1 MKKMASLFTL
11 IVFLWTSFLT
21 PVSYAQTSE
30 TWNILSSETATVS
43 EQVLWGTEIWETET
57 WESEVQPEIMHEE
70 QPAQNID
77 DWKDEKSDLDE
88 DSADEISEIDP
99 TNNQVDAHDVA
110 DENFVDEGVKTTQLD
125 LSKSEI
131 LWILQTDGESEWSGT
146 MFIPWREFNL
156 RLKSLANDTEYYDT
170 WDYDENII
178 KFEKSKTPVP
188 VWVTTTWL
196 ATDDSEYNIIA
207 WYNNWTIYYY
217 TEADVIYLNP
227 DSSHMFS
234 NMVNITT
241 VDTSKW
247 DTSKVRDMS
256 QMFLDCSSLTE
267 IDVSSWDTSY
277 VEVMERM
284 FDRCLNLEKLDV
296 SHWDTSKVKDMSQ
309 IFYRCDSLKELDVS
323 NRDTSI
329 VTDMEGMFHGCMSLK
344 ELDVSNRD
352 TSRAENM
359 GNMFGLCY
367 NIKELDVSNRDTSR
381 VENME
386 DMFNQCFAL
395 KELDVS
401 RWNTN
406 NVKSMNGTFAHC
418 INITELNLS
427 NWDTRNVEYMSRMF
441 YQCDSLETIYVSDK
455 FKTNNVSQWYD
466 MFWNN
471 YSLIWWNWTKFDS
484 NYVDYDYATIDAA
497 DNPWYFTDINS
508 NKVVVRFFTNGWSD
522 VDIQVIEKWNT
533 IESVQPSKDNAEFKW
548 WYSDEWLTR
557 NFNPFSVLNSN
568 LKLYAKWECK
578 PWYYDNRWICT
589 DENKKIEHKWWV
601 IKITDWE
608 NTVYIKDRNQW
619 ATESRWST
627 LIHKLLNP
635 VLQNFNHNWNITLWW
650 LYRYVAKELSEIAWE
665 DMFTLWEL
673 KNHYDG
679 DWINIIKDIKLKNEE
694 RNYNNSYWDYYYRW
708 NNTWLAYKDIWF
720 KDIEWYAE
728 IWYFFNEIRDWLSQW
743 LGEYLNTLFVDI
755 PESKIE
761 WWFNGWK
768 IWQEWEWWIQWNSN
782 PCDASKWEYLPTLQ
796 DWVKL
801 MQVWWN
807 INWKEVVKTE
817 QELWE
822 NTYGEVYV
830 FGSWLDNLVNWIS
843 NSPMELLELL
853 NLDITEDLMIP
864 WAWWIVKYD
873 SDLVREIMRMQG
885 APEEEIDDMIENTIN
900 RFGSEYIRIPLLSPL
915 WVASESWDTVW
926 IYIWEA
932 GIISVTND
940 IWAIANSIAAPVR
953 CFVDESAWP
962 KDEEKKENNYSG
974 WGWRWS
980 SSKSEADT
988 HWSADEQK
996 DVNNDKKTDE
1006 KQEEVQKENKSDTPI
1021 SQDNQW
1027 NKWSNSASDEFQQAY
1042 DFARENWI
1050 TTKSTIQEAQMNWNL
1065 TRIQMAKM
1073 LSQYA
1078 INVLWQTPDTSKTI
1092 KFKDVTDKKN
1102 ADYDNGVTLAYQLWI
1117 MWQNMKDNKFRPN
1130 DEVSRAEF
1138 VTALSRLLYSTSDWE
1153 YKSTSKYY
1161 THHMEKLVSEWII
1174 TNDNPTMKEKRWYV
1188 MIMLMRAMK

>member
-11 IVFLWTSFLT
+11 LVFLWTSFLT
-21 PVSYAQTSE
+21 PVSYAQATEMWNSGVSANEEFQNNVSNDITETNNSVDENYDDSDQFTSE
-30 TWNILSSETATVS
+30 TSDDSPSLQMDNRELNIA
-43 EQVLWGTEIWETET
+43 
-57 WESEVQPEIMHEE
+57 
-70 QPAQNID
+70 
-77 DWKDEKSDLDE
+77 
-88 DSADEISEIDP
+88 
-99 TNNQVDAHDVA
+99 
-110 DENFVDEGVKTTQLD
+110 
-125 LSKSEI
+125 
-131 LWILQTDGESEWSGT
+131 LQALPQRSWT
-146 MFIPWREFNL
+146 MFIPWEEFNL
-156 RLKSLANDTEYYDT
+156 RLKSLSNDTEYYDV
-170 WDYDENII
+170 WGDFDEHII
-178 KFEKSKTPVP
+178 KFKKSDIPAPT
-188 VWVTTTWL
+188 WVTTTWL
-196 ATDDSEYNIIA
+196 ATDDSEYEITA
-207 WYNNWTIYYY
+207 WYDNWTIYYY
-217 TEADVIYLNP
+217 TEAVIIYLNP
-227 DSSHMFS
+227 DSGLMFQ
-234 NMVNITT
+234 NMESLTTIDTNI
-241 VDTSKW
+241 W
-247 DTSKVRDMS
+247 NTSKVTDMMG
-256 QMFLDCSSLTE
+256 MFSECA
-267 IDVSSWDTSY
+267 
-277 VEVMERM
+277 
-284 FDRCLNLEKLDV
+284 
-296 SHWDTSKVKDMSQ
+296 
-309 IFYRCDSLKELDVS
+309 SLKELDVS
-323 NRDTSI
+323 NRDTSK
-329 VTDMEGMFHGCMSLK
+329 VTNMGWMFEGCTSLEQLDLSRWDTSKVTNMSDMFQHCFNLK
-344 ELDVSNRD
+344 KIEIGTRD
-352 TSRAENM
+352 TSSVEYM
-359 GNMFGLCY
+359 WFMFY
-367 NIKELDVSNRDTSR
+367 NCI
-381 VENME
+381 
-386 DMFNQCFAL
+386 AL
-395 KELDVS
+395 TELDVS
-401 RWNTN
+401 RWDTS
-406 NVKSMNGTFAHC
+406 NVRYMEYMFDFC
-418 INITELNLS
+418 INLTELDLS
-427 NWDTRNVEYMSRMF
+427 SRDTSNVRDMSYMF
-441 YQCDSLETIYVSDK
+441 DQCDSLETIYVSDK
-455 FKTNNVSQWYD
+455 FKTDNVQWYD

-522 VDIQVIEKWNT
+522 IDVQVIEKWNT
-533 IESVQPSKDNAEFKW
+533 IESVQSSKDNAEFKW
-548 WYSDEWLTR
+548 WYSDEWLTKK
-557 NFNPFSVLNSN
+557 FNVSSTINSN

-589 DENKKIEHKWWV
+589 NENKKIEHKWWV
-601 IKITDWE
+601 IKITDGE
-608 NTVYIKDRNQW
+608 NTVYIKDKNQW
-619 ATESRWST
+619 ATQAKWQWFAYKFLIPVFET
-627 LIHKLLNP
+627 LKEIQGELVNTP
-635 VLQNFNHNWNITLWW
+635 FWW
-650 LYRYVAKELSEIAWE
+650 LYRYVIGNLSEISWE
-665 DMFTLWEL
+665 NMSTIWDLRG
-673 KNHYDG
+673 HYDTN
-679 DWINIIKDIKLKNEE
+679 WVNALKSIKSKNDEW
-694 RNYNNSYWDYYYRW
+694 NYTDSYGDYYYRW

-720 KDIEWYAE
+720 KDMEWYVE
-728 IWYFFNEIRDWLSQW
+728 IWYFLNEIKDWLIQW
-743 LGEYLNTLFVDI
+743 LNEYLNTLFIDI

-768 IWQEWEWWIQWNSN
+768 IWQEWEWWIQWNPN

-817 QELWE
+817 LWE
-822 NTYGEVYV
+822 GSWEVYV
-830 FGSWLDNLVNWIS
+830 FGSWLDNLFNWIS

-980 SSKSEADT
+980 SSKSETDT

-1042 DFARENWI
+1042 DFARSYGI
-1050 TTKSTIQEAQMNWNL
+1050 TSKDNVSEAKMNWNL

-1078 INVLWQTPDTSKTI
+1078 VNVLWKEPDVSKWVI
-1092 KFKDVTDKKN
+1092 RFNDVTDKLN
-1102 ADYDNGVTLAYQLWI
+1102 QNYDNAVILSYQLWI

-1138 VTALSRLLYSTSDWE
+1138 VTALSRLLYFTSDWE

-1161 THHMEKLVSEWII
+1161 VNHMEKLKSEWIV
-1174 TNDNPTMKEKRWYV
+1174 TNTNPTMKEKRWYV
-1188 MIMLMRAMK
+1188 MLMLMRSVK